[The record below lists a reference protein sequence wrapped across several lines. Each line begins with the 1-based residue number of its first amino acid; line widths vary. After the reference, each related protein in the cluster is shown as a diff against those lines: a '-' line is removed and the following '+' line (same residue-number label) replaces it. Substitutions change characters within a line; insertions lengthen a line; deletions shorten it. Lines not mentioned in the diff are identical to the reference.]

1 MRGTMQDI
9 LFKTDSHVFSY
20 RVSGILIHD
29 GKILLQKPENDD
41 YALPGGHVAFEE
53 TAAEALV
60 REFKEETGANIRVER
75 LLLLGENF
83 FPWGDRRC
91 QQVSLYFRVSLCDET
106 QIPLEGSFKAYD
118 ELDKQRIGIN
128 FCWVPLSELRQI
140 TLYPLGIAEDIL
152 SEPDTVKHFVYKE

>member
-29 GKILLQKPENDD
+29 GKILLQKPEDDD

-60 REFKEETGANIRVER
+60 REFKEETGADIRVER

-106 QIPLEGSFKAYD
+106 QITLEGSFKAYD
-118 ELDKQRIGIN
+118 ELDKQRIGMN

-140 TLYPLGIAEDIL
+140 TPYPLGIAEDIL